1 MSHTLLVFILVLRGV
16 FSFTVDVYFSGT
28 LLNCVFQHKG
38 LSVIVGNLLK
48 LLSLKGSSRT
58 ALVDIFSCSEQTN
71 CGGVETVL

>member
-1 MSHTLLVFILVLRGV
+1 M
-16 FSFTVDVYFSGT
+16 YFSGT

-38 LSVIVGNLLK
+38 HFVTVGNLLK
-48 LLSLKGSSRT
+48 LFSLEGSSRT